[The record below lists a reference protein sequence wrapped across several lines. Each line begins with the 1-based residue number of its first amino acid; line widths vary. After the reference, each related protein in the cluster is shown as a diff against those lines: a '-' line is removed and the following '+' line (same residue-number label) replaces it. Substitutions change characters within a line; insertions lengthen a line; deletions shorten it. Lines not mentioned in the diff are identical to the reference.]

1 MPLTAQASLSLVS
14 HETTS
19 DEMSTQMRVTPATF
33 AAFFSNGTAANQAQ
47 VTWSG
52 TRAIGVSEVDDLV
65 LTALA
70 DDRGTVS
77 FSSIK
82 ALYIKNT
89 SATDGGIS
97 LGRDQQ
103 GDVAPSSPWPGTPT
117 SFTSGYTLSKGAAVF
132 VCDPSAAGLAV
143 AAGNNLRVSGAPGS
157 TYEIV
162 LIGEGTVS

>member
-52 TRAIGVSEVDDLV
+52 TRTIGESEVDDLV
-65 LTALA
+65 LTALD

-89 SATDGGIS
+89 SAAEGGIS

-103 GDVAPSSPWPGTPT
+103 GDEPPTSPWTGTPT
-117 SFTSGYTLSKGAAVF
+117 SFDSGYALSKGAAVF

-143 AAGNNLRVSGAPGS
+143 AAGNKLRAAGAPGS